1 MKKIEAIIRTSK
13 FHAVKEA
20 LVKEGIEFFTFYD
33 LKASGHQKE
42 SFRGNEYDIG
52 YIARTK
58 LEIVVSTES
67 YCNAAIKAIL
77 EHAKTG
83 EVGDGKIYVYDIE
96 KAYRVRDGLE
106 GIEAINFEK

>member
-58 LEIVVSTES
+58 LEIVVSSEAF
-67 YCNAAIKAIL
+67 CDAAIQAIL
-77 EHAKTG
+77 KNAKTG
-83 EVGDGKIYVYDIE
+83 EVGDGKIYVYDIA

-106 GIEAINFEK
+106 GMEAINFEK

>member
-13 FHAVKEA
+13 FQAVKDA
-20 LVKEGIEFFTFYD
+20 LMKEGIEFFTFHD

-58 LEIVVSTES
+58 LEIVVSTQS
-67 YCNAAIKAIL
+67 FCDAAIKAIL
-77 EHAKTG
+77 SNAKTG
-83 EVGDGKIYVYDIE
+83 EIGDGKIYVYDIQN
-96 KAYRVRDGLE
+96 AFRVRDGLE